1 VPKTYSKGKGS
12 SRDHTHREFSPKVR
26 SIMIAGVVSIVVLG
40 LAFIVWVF
48 VDFYISSVL
57 TSQHNR

>member
-1 VPKTYSKGKGS
+1 
-12 SRDHTHREFSPKVR
+12 
-26 SIMIAGVVSIVVLG
+26 MIAGVVSIVVLG